1 MATCRRTAYKL
12 VESDILALLALEN
25 AIEAEA
31 IGRILAEK
39 LATELVDDF
48 RCLRAVPQVVW
59 GSQELVS
66 GLSDLCQLLAK
77 G

>member
-48 RCLRAVPQVVW
+48 RCFRAVP
-59 GSQELVS
+59 
-66 GLSDLCQLLAK
+66 
-77 G
+77 